1 MRSLGRVLA
10 VTILTLAAG
19 AAAAAP
25 LAPHRAVYDLALAPG
40 AESIVAARGRIA
52 IEFFGSPCEGYTTR
66 VRQVTTIEGEESP
79 ARTLDANS
87 ATFEEP
93 GGASLRFRSETRA
106 DGLTLDEVNGE
117 ASREDDA
124 TVIAIE
130 APEAERLLVP
140 GEPYF
145 PTQHILA
152 LIAGARTGA
161 PLLEAR
167 VYDGTGDGRTVYDT
181 LAVIGPPLAQQGAP
195 DDLTAP
201 LADLQR
207 WPVRLSYFE
216 PGPGERRPDYVIGFT
231 LFENGVSSD
240 LTLAFDGF
248 TLVGTLTGLEMLESG
263 ECRM

>member
-1 MRSLGRVLA
+1 MRSFGRALV
-10 VTILTLAAG
+10 VTFLTLAAG

-25 LAPHRAVYDLALAPG
+25 LAPHRAIYDLALAPG
-40 AESIVAARGRIA
+40 AESIVAAQGRIA
-52 IEFFGSPCEGYTTR
+52 IEFYGSPCEGYTTR
-66 VRQVTTIEGEESP
+66 VRQVTTLEGEETP
-79 ARTLDANS
+79 PRTLDANS

-93 GGASLRFRSETRA
+93 DGASLRFRSETRA
-106 DGLTLDEVNGE
+106 DGMTLDEVNGE
-117 ASREDDA
+117 ASREDDV

-130 APEAERLLVP
+130 APEPERLLVP

-152 LIAGARTGA
+152 LIAGARSGA

-181 LAVIGPPLAQQGAP
+181 FAVIGPQLAEAAA

-201 LADLQR
+201 LADLKR

-216 PGPGERRPDYVIGFT
+216 PGPGERTPDYVIGFT
-231 LFENGVSSD
+231 LYENGVSSD

-248 TLVGTLTGLEMLESG
+248 TLVGTLTGLELLDTD
-263 ECRM
+263 ECRL